1 MPGKV
6 LTLGHSPDSDDA
18 FMFYG
23 LAKHKI
29 DSEGLEFE
37 HILKDIQTLNT
48 WAQDGKLD
56 TTAISVHAYAH
67 VQDKYALL
75 AHGASVGDQYGP
87 MIIAK
92 QGKSPASLEGKR
104 IAIPGKMTTAYL
116 TLMIY
121 MDGRPFEAV
130 DTYFQDIMP
139 AVEAG
144 TVDAGLII
152 HEGQLTYKD
161 EGFELIEDLGI
172 WWQARTRTPLPLG
185 VNAIKRDLGRELMEK
200 MSRVMRNSISYGLEH
215 RAEALEYAL
224 QFARDMPA
232 KTADTFVG
240 MYVNDFTLDLGT
252 RGKMGIEKLLTEGA
266 DRGLIPPVQHPVTFI
281 D

>member
-1 MPGKV
+1 MSEKV

-23 LAKHKI
+23 LAKGKI
-29 DSEGLEFE
+29 DSEGLIFE

-48 WAQDGKLD
+48 WAKDGKLD

-75 AHGASVGDQYGP
+75 AHGASVGDLYGP

-92 QGKSPASLEGKR
+92 HGNTPQSLEGKR

-130 DTYFQDIMP
+130 DTYFQDIMHTIDN
-139 AVEAG
+139 G
-144 TVDAGLII
+144 IVDAGLII

-161 EGFELIEDLGI
+161 EGFDLIEDLGI
-172 WWQARTRTPLPLG
+172 WWQKETGLPLPLG
-185 VNAIKRDLGRELMEK
+185 VNAIKRDLGTDLMQS
-200 MSRVMRNSISYGLEH
+200 MSRVMRRSISYGLEH
-215 RAEALEYAL
+215 REEALEYAL

-240 MYVNDFTLDLGT
+240 MYVNDFTLDLGA
-252 RGKMGIEKLLTEGA
+252 RGKAGIEKLLTTGA
-266 DRGLIPPVQHPVTFI
+266 ESGLIPAVQHPVTFI